1 MVIMCKHDLKER
13 KYTKNHY
20 AAFHQF
26 VSFFFTI
33 GVDFIVKEKYCYCSN
48 TNLPLK

>member
-13 KYTKNHY
+13 KYTKITMLPFINLCL
-20 AAFHQF
+20 
-26 VSFFFTI
+26 VFFFTI
-33 GVDFIVKEKYCYCSN
+33 GVDFIVKEKYCSN